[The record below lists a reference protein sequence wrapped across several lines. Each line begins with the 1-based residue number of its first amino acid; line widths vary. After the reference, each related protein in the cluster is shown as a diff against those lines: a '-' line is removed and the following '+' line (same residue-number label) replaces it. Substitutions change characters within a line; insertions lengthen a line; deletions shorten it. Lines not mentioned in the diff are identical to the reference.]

1 MKGKSVAK
9 LAEEYYDSVDANEF
23 YQVIVGRERLH
34 IGIYKDEKD
43 SIKSAGIN
51 TLKRMVRLVPKM
63 KKSTKVLELGSGYG
77 GTARF
82 LVEKYGCKVTCI
94 NISEVQN
101 DIHHEKNKKLE
112 MDEKI
117 TVTKGNFEKI
127 PFPRESFDIV
137 WSNDALLH
145 STHKDRVFSEVSRV
159 LDSGGRF
166 IFTDII
172 RSATA
177 TEEQVKPYMN
187 TSVFKELGSFKKYDR
202 LARRVDLE
210 KVYNK
215 ELPEMAVKHYKK
227 ILDEIQSNKKKL
239 SKAVSKKFLKDR
251 IERYESLLAGIEAGV
266 LSWAILHYQKRNTWM

>member
-9 LAEEYYDSVDANEF
+9 LTEEYYDSEDANAF
-23 YQVIVGRERLH
+23 YQIIVGGEHLH
-34 IGIYKDEKD
+34 VGIYKDDKD
-43 SIKSAGIN
+43 NIDTAGIN

-63 KKSTKVLELGSGYG
+63 KKSTKLLELGSGYG

-82 LVEKYGCKVTCI
+82 LLEMYGSKITCI

-101 DIHHEKNKKLE
+101 DIHHEKNKKAD
-112 MDEKI
+112 MDENI

-137 WSNDALLH
+137 WSNDALMH
-145 STHKDRVFSEVSRV
+145 STHRDRVFSEVSRV

-172 RSATA
+172 RAASAT
-177 TEEQVKPYMN
+177 EDQVKTFMN
-187 TSVFKELGSFKKYDR
+187 TALFKDLGSLKKYDR

-215 ELPEMAVKHYKK
+215 EFPEMAGKHYRK
-227 ILDEIQSNKKKL
+227 ILDEIQSNKDKLAKK
-239 SKAVSKKFLKDR
+239 VSKKFLDNRIDR
-251 IERYESLLAGIEAGV
+251 YQKLIEGIDAGV
-266 LSWAILHYQKRNTWM
+266 LSWAILHYQKRNNWM